1 MLKCMLSFLASDK
14 PFYLFLI
21 SLDQPFLQHR
31 EETVQKMQEEKQKIV
46 FLEEVVSGSGEMVRS
61 QRELNSSE

>member
-1 MLKCMLSFLASDK
+1 MTNLSIYF
-14 PFYLFLI
+14 